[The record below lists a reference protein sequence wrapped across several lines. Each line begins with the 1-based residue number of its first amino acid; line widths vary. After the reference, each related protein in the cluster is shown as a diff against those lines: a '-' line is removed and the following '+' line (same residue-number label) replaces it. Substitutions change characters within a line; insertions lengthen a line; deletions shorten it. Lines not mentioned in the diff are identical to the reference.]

1 MNNEQV
7 KDQRIEMELASP
19 AYDIVGEA
27 IMYTKKKYH
36 YREYDLVKLAMI
48 IYEGDYS
55 FISKDYDYRDQ
66 FKLLDDYFRRQYGHS
81 IITFEMIRY
90 IISKK
95 KTVEYKDITSEI
107 AMVEKVLRSND
118 NYPPE
123 DLCIFSAPIE
133 NKKYDDLMNMI
144 EKNIS
149 MKYAVALEYDKLKTL
164 EFKKN

>member
-7 KDQRIEMELASP
+7 KDRRIEMELASP
-19 AYDIVGEA
+19 VYDIIGEA

-55 FISKDYDYRDQ
+55 FISKDNDYRDQ
-66 FKLLDDYFRRQYGHS
+66 LKLLDDYFRRQYGHS
-81 IITFEMIRY
+81 VITFEMIRY

-95 KTVEYKDITSEI
+95 KLLEYKDITSEI
-107 AMVEKVLRSND
+107 AMIEKVLRSND

-123 DLCIFSAPIE
+123 DLCIFSTPVE
-133 NKKYDDLMNMI
+133 NKKYDDLMNLI

-149 MKYAVALEYDKLKTL
+149 MKYAVALEYDKLRSS
-164 EFKKN
+164 EAM